1 VLDKIFFRPN
11 KGRVLG
17 DSSVKKIAQA
27 AVMTLML
34 TAVFGSLNTPA
45 IAGVNGPIGLFP
57 APMPTCA
64 PDTPGCTP
72 LFPKANANVNVKLF
86 PAPMPTC
93 APDTPGCTP
102 LFPKAN

>member
-1 VLDKIFFRPN
+1 M
-11 KGRVLG
+11 
-17 DSSVKKIAQA
+17 KKIAQA

-45 IAGVNGPIGLFP
+45 IAGVNGPVGLFP

-72 LFPKANANVNVKLF
+72 LFPKANATTNANVTLF

-102 LFPKAN
+102 LFPKAK